1 MENKEN
7 DIIKIVNKEINVAK
21 KRIYSKSLNEIIKD
35 FNKEKDCPADFI
47 NLVEFI
53 GKDWNV
59 MRTMPCTKRCDFAK
73 HLWENTEKIKN
84 GKYEWWN
91 SEFNAYSYE
100 SKICFLIA
108 PEKYKLIYDSNNCKS
123 MKKAQKDGNLNIEL
137 QINKENWQKIANEY
151 YLIKGKENSENP
163 DDFFKIDFE
172 TWYRD

>member
-59 MRTMPCTKRCDFAK
+59 IRTMPCTKRCDFAK

-108 PEKYKLIYDSNNCKS
+108 PCKYKLIYDSHNCEIVRKELNL
-123 MKKAQKDGNLNIEL
+123 KDKE
-137 QINKENWQKIANEY
+137 INKENWQEMVEEY
-151 YLIKGKENSENP
+151 YKKNHP
-163 DDFFKIDFE
+163 AAKTDDDFFKIDFE